1 MNRASSTR
9 WAGPPRSR
17 EPVTSG
23 EGRPN
28 LPPGPCRRPGWPTRA
43 QPVVQERIWGLAPLL
58 PFIIVV
64 KPKVLP
70 LPLERIVIT

>member
-1 MNRASSTR
+1 MHCASPNATD
-9 WAGPPRSR
+9 A
-17 EPVTSG
+17 SG
-23 EGRPN
+23 EGLDGPRTRPARAVAVSG
-28 LPPGPCRRPGWPTRA
+28 GPDGMPRG
-43 QPVVQERIWGLAPLL
+43 QPAVQERIWGLALLL